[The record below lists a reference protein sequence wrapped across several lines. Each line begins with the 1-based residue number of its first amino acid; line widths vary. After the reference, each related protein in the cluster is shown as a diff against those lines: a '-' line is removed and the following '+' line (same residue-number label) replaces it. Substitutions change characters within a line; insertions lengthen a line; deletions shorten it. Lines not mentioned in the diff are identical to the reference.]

1 MKVRVDEEGTEVA
14 AVTAII
20 METCTTI
27 MEDERVS
34 LEVDFNEPFM
44 YVIVDTKTSF
54 GEESIPLFMGVVTE
68 LINCDA

>member
-1 MKVRVDEEGTEVA
+1 MQK
-14 AVTAII
+14 AVLSL
-20 METCTTI
+20 
-27 MEDERVS
+27 EDERVS